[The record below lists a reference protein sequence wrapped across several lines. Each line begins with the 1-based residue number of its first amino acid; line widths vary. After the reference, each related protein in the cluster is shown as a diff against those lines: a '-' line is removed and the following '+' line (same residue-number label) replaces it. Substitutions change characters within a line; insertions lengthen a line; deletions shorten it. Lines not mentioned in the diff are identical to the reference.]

1 MSRAG
6 DGVVGM
12 GAVTSEVWND
22 ILMQMQ
28 KLVVDN
34 EKLRYNNIA
43 IVLHL
48 ITCILLGKHLRV
60 TIMNSKKC

>member
-1 MSRAG
+1 MSFFQPASLMSRAG
-6 DGVVGM
+6 DGVVGI
-12 GAVTSEVWND
+12 GSVTPEVWND

-43 IVLHL
+43 IVL
-48 ITCILLGKHLRV
+48 
-60 TIMNSKKC
+60 

>member
-1 MSRAG
+1 MSRTG

-12 GAVTSEVWND
+12 STVTPEVWND
-22 ILMQMQ
+22 ILLQMQ

-43 IVLHL
+43 ILSP
-48 ITCILLGKHLRV
+48 
-60 TIMNSKKC
+60 N